1 MRVKPMCEQKLLKDI
16 EEHREK
22 MIYLATRTSFSHPK
36 VIDLSAKLDELLNK
50 YDSFI
55 KTGWNENY

>member
-22 MIYLATRTSFSHPK
+22 MIYLANLTSFSHPK
-36 VIDLSAKLDELLNK
+36 VIDISAKLDELLNK

-55 KTGWNENY
+55 KAN